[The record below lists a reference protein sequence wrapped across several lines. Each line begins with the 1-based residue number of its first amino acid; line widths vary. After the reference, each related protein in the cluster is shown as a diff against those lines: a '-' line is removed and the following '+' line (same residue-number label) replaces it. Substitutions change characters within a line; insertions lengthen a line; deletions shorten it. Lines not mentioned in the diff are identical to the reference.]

1 MTRIANSFYMG
12 SSLIFY
18 NRYSRIV
25 YEGDQLNLFGIAR
38 YNQFQDAWEI
48 TKPIAL
54 MKGGVSK
61 IVTHLTKE

>member
-1 MTRIANSFYMG
+1 MTKIANSFYMG
-12 SSLIFY
+12 SSLLFY
-18 NRYSRIV
+18 NRYSRIL
-25 YEGDQLNLFGIAR
+25 YEGDEINLFGIAK

-61 IVTHLTKE
+61 IVSHLSWE